1 MVKRVLLTCA
11 AVLMLNGSAAVAD
24 LMTLQGMAHNE
35 TVQTHI
41 SGKLADGMWL
51 PAGQEQLT
59 YQGTSYLGYCVD
71 LNHYANTGQV
81 SEVSALTWPNGNKL
95 VYLYD
100 TYAPTITTDL
110 QAAALQTA
118 IWEVISEPATGPFDV
133 TKGTF
138 YITGNNSVVTLAN
151 QMLATLPGTYTPG
164 MVPTIL
170 SSSCNQDF
178 LIGKWEPPV
187 GNPVPEPCTLA
198 LMAAGAGLFLVVRR
212 RKHRSTAAATS
223 A

>member
-1 MVKRVLLTCA
+1 MFNRVLLAGA
-11 AVLMLNGSAAVAD
+11 AVLLLNGSAAVAD
-24 LMTLQGMAHNE
+24 LMTLQGMALNE

-41 SGKLADGMWL
+41 SGTLADGL
-51 PAGQEQLT
+51 TVYAGQEQLT
-59 YQGTSYLGYCVD
+59 YQGTNYLGYCVD
-71 LNHYANTGQV
+71 LNHYANTCQV
-81 SEVSALTWPNGNKL
+81 SEVSAVTWANGNKL

-133 TKGTF
+133 TNGTF
-138 YITGNNSVVTLAN
+138 YITGNSSVATLAN
-151 QMLATLPGTYTPG
+151 QMLATMPSTYTPG
-164 MVPTIL
+164 FLPTIL
-170 SSSCNQDF
+170 TNSSNQDF
-178 LIGKWEPPV
+178 LIGKWEPV

-212 RKHRSTAAATS
+212 RKHRSAAATS